1 MRSCGV
7 ESFVAQFFCSF
18 DKSNCK
24 LITYRENDQKEQRF
38 DRHVK
43 IKNISQ
49 RPKRW
54 LRKFADHE
62 KSPFC

>member
-24 LITYRENDQKEQRF
+24 LINCGENGQKEQRF

-49 RPKRW
+49 RSKR
-54 LRKFADHE
+54 
-62 KSPFC
+62 